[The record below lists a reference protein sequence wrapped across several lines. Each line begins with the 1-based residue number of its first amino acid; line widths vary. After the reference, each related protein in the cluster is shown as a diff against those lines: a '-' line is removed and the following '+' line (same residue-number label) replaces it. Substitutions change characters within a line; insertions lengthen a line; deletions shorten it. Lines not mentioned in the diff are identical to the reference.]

1 MRAIAEPLDGN
12 RVKLSVE
19 VPEEE
24 LQEAVEQTL
33 SRLVREARIK
43 GFRPGKVP
51 RRLLEQQLGKKAI
64 RDEVIREALPGYYQT
79 AVEENELDTIADPEI
94 DIKAGEEEG
103 PLEFDAV
110 VEVRP
115 RVSVAGYQGLEVTVP
130 SPVPT
135 EEQVDEQVDRLRDT
149 FAQLADV
156 ERPAAEGDHVT
167 LSLTASRDGETLDGL
182 SSDDFVYPI
191 GAGGIVEGADEK
203 LVGAEVGSVILL
215 EAADAPGGP
224 AQLEVSVKQVREKI
238 LPEANDEWASEASEF
253 DTLEELRDDL
263 RQRLAVNARNRANHM
278 LRQNAILA
286 LVELVQDEPPVSLVD
301 EELRERLHSL
311 DERLKS
317 RKISLQTYLEATGQT
332 EETLLDEQ
340 RSLAA
345 GAVRTDLALR
355 ALADA
360 EEIEVSEEELDA
372 ELGRLAAAAGRTLD
386 DFRRRVERA
395 GRLAELRSD
404 IRRARAVDW
413 LVEHVGVVD
422 DQGNA
427 VDRALL
433 LEEGVAGEGRGN
445 GSPDGTLGDGTDAAT
460 TEEAP
465 PELAEE
471 A

>member
-24 LQEAVEQTL
+24 LQEAVELTL
-33 SRLVREARIK
+33 GRLVKEARIK

-79 AVEENELDTIADPEI
+79 AVDDNELDTIADPEI

-103 PLEFDAV
+103 PLEFEAV

-130 SPVPT
+130 SPVPS

-156 ERPAAEGDHVT
+156 DRPAVEGDHVT
-167 LSLTASRDGETLDGL
+167 LSLTASRDGETVDGL

-203 LVGAEVGSVILL
+203 LLGAEVGSVILL
-215 EAADAPGGP
+215 EAEDAPGGP
-224 AQLEVSVKQVREKI
+224 AQLEVTVKEVREKI
-238 LPEANDEWASEASEF
+238 LPEANDDWASEASEF
-253 DTLEELRDDL
+253 DTLEELRGDL
-263 RQRLAVNARNRANHM
+263 RQRIAVNARNRANHM
-278 LRQNAILA
+278 LRQNAMLA
-286 LVELVQDEPPVSLVD
+286 LVELVQDEPPISLVD

-340 RSLAA
+340 RSLAV

-372 ELGRLAAAAGRTLD
+372 ELGRLAKAAGRTLD
-386 DFRRRVERA
+386 DFRRRVQRA

-433 LEEGVAGEGRGN
+433 LEESAVEEGREN
-445 GSPDGTLGDGTDAAT
+445 GSADGTLDGGTDAAT
-460 TEEAP
+460 TDEAP